1 MYFAVFITI
10 ERRTRNRGLW
20 LCTSCR
26 SNRYENN
33 EKQRHVLYHTHPL
46 SDGSV
51 VGWEK
56 LRAYTR
62 NVGIPFGIAAELIA
76 NGNVNRVGVVTPE
89 EAFENP
95 QLIFD
100 ELAKRGIHIHEK
112 FLLIKKITTLY
123 K

>member
-1 MYFAVFITI
+1 MDCISQYLLQSKEGQETELYGYALHVEVI
-10 ERRTRNRGLW
+10 GMK
-20 LCTSCR
+20 
-26 SNRYENN
+26 NN

-95 QLIFD
+95 QLI
-100 ELAKRGIHIHEK
+100 LMS
-112 FLLIKKITTLY
+112 
-123 K
+123 